1 MAKHSHWDNIKHKK
15 AVNDKKK
22 ASVIAKMGKLLT
34 VAVQVGGG
42 PNLSDNPRLR
52 LAFDKARA
60 SGMNME
66 AIERAINKAAGVGGD
81 GRTMSELAYEGYGP
95 GGVAIVVTAL
105 TDNRTRTA
113 PEIKKIFERAGGAM
127 GVPGCVSWQFKDM
140 AVFLCEKTS
149 EDAVMEALL
158 AANADA
164 EDISA
169 LDAGQVAVT
178 AGAHQFDAVAK
189 ALTAARIAVASSDIT
204 KLPDNQ
210 VAVASL
216 EQAKAVQALLEEL
229 DDQDDVQGVY
239 HNAEFSDEI
248 AAQLQA

>member
-42 PNLSDNPRLR
+42 PNLADNPRLR
-52 LAFDKARA
+52 LAFDKARSA
-60 SGMNME
+60 GMNME
-66 AIERAINKAAGVGGD
+66 AIERAINKAAGLGVD
-81 GRTMSELAYEGYGP
+81 GKMMAELAYEGYAP
-95 GGVAIVVTAL
+95 GGVAIVVTVL

-113 PEIKKIFERAGGAM
+113 PEIKKIFERSGGAM
-127 GVPGCVSWQFKDM
+127 GVPGCVSWQFKDK
-140 AVFLCEKTS
+140 AVFLCDQTS
-149 EDAVMEALL
+149 EDKVMEALL

-164 EDISA
+164 EDIGV
-169 LDAGQVAVT
+169 LDQGQVSIT
-178 AGAHQFDAVAK
+178 AAPQQFDAVAK
-189 ALTAARIAVASSDIT
+189 ALAAARIAIASSDIT

-210 VAVASL
+210 VSVASL
-216 EQAKAVQALLEEL
+216 AQAKAVQELLEAL

-248 AAQLQA
+248 AAQL